1 MAGVNTSVL
10 SAKGLGKTYDLGEVK
25 VDALIDVD
33 FDIYEGE
40 FIVILGPSGSGKST
54 LLNLIGGMDKIEKG
68 ELYFRGNPV
77 HGRNK
82 NELSEYR
89 RNVIGF
95 VFQFY
100 NLIPTLS
107 AYENIALAAQIV
119 KNPLQIEEVLNYV
132 GLEERSKHFP
142 SQMSGGQQ
150 QRVAM
155 ARAIVKNPEIL
166 LCDEP
171 TGALDTVTGN
181 QVMSMLKRI
190 NKTYGKV
197 VIVITHDTEIA
208 KLADRVFY
216 IRDGRL
222 QKIEKVNENVIS

>member
-1 MAGVNTSVL
+1 MSEDRTSIL
-10 SAKGLGKTYDLGEVK
+10 SAKGLGKTYDMGEVK
-25 VDALIDVD
+25 VDALIDVN

-68 ELYFRGNPV
+68 ELYFRGEPV
-77 HGRNK
+77 HGLNK
-82 NELSEYR
+82 HGLSQYR
-89 RNVIGF
+89 RDVIGF

-107 AYENIALAAQIV
+107 AYENVALAAQIV
-119 KNPLQIEEVLNYV
+119 KKPLEIEEVLKHV
-132 GLEERSKHFP
+132 GLESRSDHFP

-150 QRVAM
+150 QRVSM

-171 TGALDTVTGN
+171 TGALDSKTGT
-181 QVMSMLKRI
+181 QVMNLLKSI

-197 VIVITHDTEIA
+197 VIIITHNTELA

-216 IRDGRL
+216 IEDGRL
-222 QKIEKVNENVIS
+222 QKIEKVNQHAAP